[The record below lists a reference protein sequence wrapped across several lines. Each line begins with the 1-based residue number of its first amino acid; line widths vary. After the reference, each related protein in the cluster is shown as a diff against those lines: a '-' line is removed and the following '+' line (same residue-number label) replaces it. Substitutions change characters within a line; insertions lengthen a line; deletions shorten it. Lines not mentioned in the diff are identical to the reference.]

1 MQERQITGGS
11 HRIIFNCRKQGTIT
25 GVRDVIAFD
34 AKEVILDTEDG
45 MLTIRGSELHV
56 NRLSVEK
63 GEMDLEGQ
71 VDSLI
76 YSVGKSQSK
85 ESLIARLFG

>member
-1 MQERQITGGS
+1 MEERQITGGG
-11 HRIIFNCRKQGTIT
+11 HRIIFNRRKQGTIT